1 MTGSSYRLRHRKKYK
16 KAQNK
21 KGLSFRQE
29 YEPAGSFW
37 EEKVLF
43 LLILSA
49 AVSVLSEIFPD
60 LIRDL

>member
-1 MTGSSYRLRHRKKYK
+1 M
-16 KAQNK
+16 

-29 YEPAGSFW
+29 YKPAGSSC

-49 AVSVLSEIFPD
+49 AMSVLPEIFQD